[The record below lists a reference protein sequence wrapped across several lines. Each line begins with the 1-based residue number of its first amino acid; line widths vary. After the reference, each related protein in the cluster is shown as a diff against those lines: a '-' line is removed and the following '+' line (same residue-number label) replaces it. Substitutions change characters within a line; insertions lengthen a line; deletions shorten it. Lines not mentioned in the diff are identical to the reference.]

1 MAMTAGM
8 YVKVPE
14 DLADSLAD
22 DGFRLAGTERGV
34 ELYAE
39 TLLTTSANLVTVLVG
54 SHEISRF
61 IKHLW
66 ASARHRAPGSKVVL
80 ERGGRRM
87 AITFEHEGFGTD
99 GPPATVVHGMTALLE
114 ALAEPDQ
121 DGHRQ

>member
-1 MAMTAGM
+1 M

-14 DLADSLAD
+14 ELADSLAD

-61 IKHLW
+61 IRHLW

-87 AITFEHEGFGTD
+87 AITLEHEGFGPD
-99 GPPATVVHGMTALLE
+99 GPPETVMHGMTALLE
-114 ALAEPDQ
+114 ALGEPAQ
-121 DGHRQ
+121 DGQRQ